1 MDLATMRARVREDLQ
16 DTDAQNYRWTNDEVD
31 GAIERV
37 VREFSLAYP
46 LQQQDDIATTDGTA
60 ILDISSLTQRLKVYS
75 VEFPIG
81 QHPPYLQRF
90 TQWMD
95 ERFMEDVGNG
105 DDARVK
111 WGRQHVLGAAWQAAT
126 LYSLGT
132 SVWPTTFNGYKYEC
146 TIAGTSHATTEPTW
160 PTTLG
165 QTVTDGT
172 VTWTCHSPETT
183 VTYSTIPDEHEEL
196 IVLGATGYLAT
207 SASVYTVDRA
217 TIAGRHATI
226 NFGKWGQERLD
237 RFERKLEAISS
248 RVIPKE
254 LYSEE

>member
-1 MDLATMRARVREDLQ
+1 MTLSEMRARVREDLQ
-16 DTDAQNYRWTNDEVD
+16 DTDAANYRWTNDEVD

-46 LQQQDDIATTDGTA
+46 LQQQDDIATEDGTA

-75 VEFPIG
+75 VEFPMG

-95 ERFMEDVGNG
+95 ELYMEDVGNG

-111 WGRQHVLGAAWQAAT
+111 WGKQHT
-126 LYSLGT
+126 L
-132 SVWPTTFNGYKYEC
+132 
-146 TIAGTSHATTEPTW
+146 
-160 PTTLG
+160 
-165 QTVTDGT
+165 DGDPA
-172 VTWTCHSPETT
+172 S
-183 VTYSTIPDEHEEL
+183 STIPEEFEEI

-226 NFGKWGQERLD
+226 NFGKWGQQRLD
-237 RFERKLEAISS
+237 RYESKLKAISS
-248 RVIPKE
+248 RVIPRE
-254 LYSEE
+254 LYTE